1 MQFTMIFELAIVV
14 LMDPSSLTS
23 YLMGTIWPPIPK
35 SRDEIP
41 MSTQHFQIQFHYMW
55 KKRKQIRDH
64 MLKKTT
70 RTDQSFLM
78 KKTSQL
84 SIKYAS
90 NKVQTSISDL

>member
-1 MQFTMIFELAIVV
+1 MIFELAMVV

-23 YLMGTIWPPIPK
+23 YLMGTIWPPTPK
-35 SRDEIP
+35 SRDETP
-41 MSTQHFQIQFHYMW
+41 MSTQHFQIQFHSMW

-78 KKTSQL
+78 KKTLQL

-90 NKVQTSISDL
+90 NKVQTSVSEL

>member
-1 MQFTMIFELAIVV
+1 MIFELAIVV

-23 YLMGTIWPPIPK
+23 YLMGTIWPPTPK
-35 SRDEIP
+35 SRDETS
-41 MSTQHFQIQFHYMW
+41 MSTQHFQIQFHSIW

-64 MLKKTT
+64 MLKKMPK
-70 RTDQSFLM
+70 TDQSFLM

-90 NKVQTSISDL
+90 NTVQTSVSEL

>member
-1 MQFTMIFELAIVV
+1 MIFELAIVV
-14 LMDPSSLTS
+14 LMDSSSLTS

-35 SRDEIP
+35 NRDENP
-41 MSTQHFQIQFHYMW
+41 MSTQHFQIQFHSMW

-90 NKVQTSISDL
+90 NKVQTSVSEL